1 MATKKKKKTEDA
13 DAPKKGK
20 SKMIVVGVFLAI
32 AAFGAKTFLMKSPSA
47 AAAAAAKVAVQ
58 QKLVALCD
66 RQNGIAA
73 PKSAAGTTAAAIDP
87 ATERGEVL
95 EMDPLTVNLADGH
108 YLKVGIAL
116 QLKLGAVAAT
126 AKDNGTGARA
136 LDMAIA
142 ALSPHTMAQLTQ
154 SSLRSSLKQ
163 KLGYDTCM
171 AYQGDA
177 LTVYFTDF
185 VMQ

>member
-1 MATKKKKKTEDA
+1 MASKKKKDTDGE
-13 DAPKKGK
+13 APKKGK

-32 AAFGAKTFLMKSPSA
+32 AAFGAKTMLMKPQSA
-47 AAAAAAKVAVQ
+47 ADAAAAKVAAQ

-66 RQNGIAA
+66 RQNGITP
-73 PKSAAGTTAAAIDP
+73 PKTAAGVADAVDP
-87 ATERGEVL
+87 ATERGQVL
-95 EMDPLTVNLADGH
+95 EMDPLTVNLSDGH
-108 YLKVGIAL
+108 YLKVGVAL
-116 QLKLGAVAAT
+116 QLNLGAVAAT
-126 AKDNGTGARA
+126 DKDNGTGARA

-154 SSLRSSLKQ
+154 SNVRDGLKQ

-171 AYQGDA
+171 AYQGTA

>member
-1 MATKKKKKTEDA
+1 MASKKKTDD

-20 SKMIVVGVFLAI
+20 SKMIIVGVLVAVG
-32 AAFGAKTFLMKSPSA
+32 AFGAKTMLMKPTSA
-47 AAAAAAKVAVQ
+47 ADAAAAKVAAQ
-58 QKLVALCD
+58 QKLVDVCD
-66 RQNGIAA
+66 RQNGITP
-73 PKSAAGTTAAAIDP
+73 PKSADGTTDTVDP
-87 ATERGEVL
+87 ATERGQVL

-116 QLKLGAVAAT
+116 QLKVGDVAST
-126 AKDNGTGARA
+126 DKDNGTGAQA

-154 SSLRSSLKQ
+154 ASIRDGLKQ

-171 AYQGDA
+171 AYKGDA

>member
-1 MATKKKKKTEDA
+1 MASKKKTADD

-20 SKMIVVGVFLAI
+20 SKMIIVGVFVAI
-32 AAFGAKTFLMKSPSA
+32 AAFGAKTFLMKPPSA
-47 AAAAAAKVAVQ
+47 ADAAAAKVAAQ

-66 RQNGIAA
+66 RQNGMTP
-73 PKSAAGTTAAAIDP
+73 PKSATGTAEAVDP

-108 YLKVGIAL
+108 YLKVGVAL
-116 QLKLGAVAAT
+116 QLKLGGVAAT
-126 AKDNGTGARA
+126 DKDNGTGARA

-154 SSLRSSLKQ
+154 SNVRNSLKQ

-171 AYQGDA
+171 AYQGTA

>member
-1 MATKKKKKTEDA
+1 MAGKKKTDE

-20 SKMIVVGVFLAI
+20 SKMIVVGVLVAI
-32 AAFGAKTFLMKSPSA
+32 AAFGAKTMLMKPTSA
-47 AAAAAAKVAVQ
+47 ADAAAAKVAAQ
-58 QKLVALCD
+58 ANLVSLCD
-66 RQNGIAA
+66 RQNGITP
-73 PKSAAGTTAAAIDP
+73 PKSTTGAAAIDP

-95 EMDPLTVNLADGH
+95 EMDPLTVNLSDGH

-126 AKDNGTGARA
+126 DKDNGTGARA

-142 ALSPHTMAQLTQ
+142 SLSPHTMAQLTQ
-154 SSLRSSLKQ
+154 SGVRDSLKQ

-171 AYQGDA
+171 AYQGSA

>member
-1 MATKKKKKTEDA
+1 MAAKKKKTTDEDA
-13 DAPKKGK
+13 PAKKGK
-20 SKMIVVGVFLAI
+20 SKLIIVGVLFAV
-32 AAFGAKTFLMKSPSA
+32 AAFGAKTFFMKSESA
-47 AAAAAAKVAVQ
+47 ADVAAAKVAAQ

-73 PKSAAGTTAAAIDP
+73 PKTAAGAADAVDP
-87 ATERGEVL
+87 ATERGQVL

-108 YLKVGIAL
+108 YLKVGVAI
-116 QLKLGAVAAT
+116 QLKVGTVAAT
-126 AKDNGTGARA
+126 AKDDGTGARA
-136 LDMAIA
+136 LDMTIA
-142 ALSPHTMAQLTQ
+142 ALSPRTMAQLTQ
-154 SSLRSSLKQ
+154 SSIRDSIKQ

-171 AYQGDA
+171 AYKGDA